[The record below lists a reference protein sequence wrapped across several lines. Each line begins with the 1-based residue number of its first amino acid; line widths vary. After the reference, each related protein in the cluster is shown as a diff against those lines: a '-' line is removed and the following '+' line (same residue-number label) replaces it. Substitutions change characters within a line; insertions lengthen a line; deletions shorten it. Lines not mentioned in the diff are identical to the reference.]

1 MVHLITG
8 SEGQVMRK
16 PVAWH
21 NATPAD
27 WEVARQREA
36 VVRPLA
42 ARPSLTPAI
51 VSETARTL
59 NLRRSLVY
67 QLVARYRKRPQTS
80 TLLLGQSGRP
90 RGSRFLQPE
99 REAVIEDTIQQYYL
113 TRERPR
119 IADLMREIG
128 AVCRQQNLKPP
139 NYRSVKRRL
148 NCLDPSIV
156 MKARVGGK
164 AAASVFRPV
173 GVPTTRS
180 ILPMD
185 LVQIDHTP
193 VDVIVVDERDRLPI
207 GRPWLSLAID
217 VATRTVPGFCVSLEP
232 PSTISVAL
240 VLTHAVLPKDGW
252 LADRD
257 LRIPWPVAGLPEALH
272 LDNAPEFHAESLTRA
287 AQEYG
292 IRLEYRPLGRP
303 HFGGH
308 IERLIGTTMGAVHL
322 LPGTTFSNVAD
333 KGDYPSEKSAVL
345 TLAELEVFIALQIA
359 GVYHQSVHSSLQR
372 SPMQAW
378 NETLTKR
385 SRPVRQPINP
395 MEFFF
400 DFLPDERRLVR
411 RDGIRL
417 FNIHYWDNYLSPLA
431 GRSEEPL
438 VVKYDPRNLSRIY
451 LRDDAGH
458 YWPIPYRDLA
468 LPPISLWE
476 HREAMKRLRQDGR
489 RAVDERLIFSTIL
502 EQRKLVDAARRTARQ
517 RRAVE
522 RIRPLVSST
531 TNPASVTSQVEQAS
545 EITPFPV
552 EEWS

>member
-1 MVHLITG
+1 
-8 SEGQVMRK
+8 MRK
-16 PVAWH
+16 PPAWH
-21 NATPAD
+21 NALPAD
-27 WEVARQREA
+27 WELARQREA
-36 VVRPLA
+36 VIRPLA
-42 ARPSLTPAI
+42 AQPSLTPVI

-67 QLVARYRKRPQTS
+67 QLVAHYRKRPQTS

-90 RGSRFLQPE
+90 RGSRFLEPE
-99 REAVIEDTIQQYYL
+99 REAIIQGAIQHYYL

-128 AVCRQQNLKPP
+128 AVCQQRGLQPP
-139 NYRSVKRRL
+139 NFRSVKRRL
-148 NCLDPSIV
+148 NNLDPSLV
-156 MKARVGGK
+156 MKERMGGK
-164 AAASVFRPV
+164 AAASVFSPV
-173 GVPTTRS
+173 GVPSTR
-180 ILPMD
+180 
-185 LVQIDHTP
+185 
-193 VDVIVVDERDRLPI
+193 
-207 GRPWLSLAID
+207 
-217 VATRTVPGFCVSLEP
+217 EP

-240 VLTHAVLPKDGW
+240 VLTHAVLPKDDW
-252 LADRD
+252 LADRQ
-257 LRIPWPVAGLPEALH
+257 LRVPWPVAGLPEALH

-333 KGDYPSEKSAVL
+333 KGDYPSEKTAVL
-345 TLAELEVFIALQIA
+345 TLAELENFIALQIA
-359 GVYHQSVHSSLQR
+359 GVYHQSVHSALHR
-372 SPMQAW
+372 SPIQAW
-378 NETLTKR
+378 NEKITER
-385 SRPVRQPINP
+385 SRPLRQPINP
-395 MEFFF
+395 LEFFY
-400 DFLPDERRLVR
+400 DFLPDERRLIR

-431 GRSEEPL
+431 GRSQQPQ

-476 HREAMKRLRQDGR
+476 HREAMKRLMQAGR

-502 EQRKLVDAARRTARQ
+502 EQRKLVASARRTARQ

-531 TNPASVTSQVEQAS
+531 VNTATEATQAEVT
-545 EITPFPV
+545 EITPFHV

>member
-1 MVHLITG
+1 
-8 SEGQVMRK
+8 MRK
-16 PVAWH
+16 PPAWH
-21 NATPAD
+21 NALPAD
-27 WEVARQREA
+27 WELARQREA
-36 VVRPLA
+36 VIRPLA
-42 ARPSLTPAI
+42 AQPSLTPVI

-67 QLVARYRKRPQTS
+67 QLVAHYRKRPQTS

-90 RGSRFLQPE
+90 RGSRFLEPE
-99 REAVIEDTIQQYYL
+99 REAIIQGAIQHYYL

-128 AVCRQQNLKPP
+128 AVCQQRGLQSP
-139 NYRSVKRRL
+139 NFRSVKRRL
-148 NCLDPSIV
+148 NNLDPSLV
-156 MKARVGGK
+156 MKERMGGK
-164 AAASVFRPV
+164 AAASVFSPV
-173 GVPTTRS
+173 GVPSTRAPL
-180 ILPMD
+180 LPMD

-193 VDVIVVDERDRLPI
+193 MDVIVVDERDRLTI

-232 PSTISVAL
+232 PSTITVAL
-240 VLTHAVLPKDGW
+240 VLTHAVLPKDDW
-252 LADRD
+252 LADRQ
-257 LRIPWPVAGLPEALH
+257 LRVPWPVAGLPEALH

-333 KGDYPSEKSAVL
+333 KGDYPSEKTAVL
-345 TLAELEVFIALQIA
+345 TLAELENFIALQIA
-359 GVYHQSVHSSLQR
+359 GVYHQSVHSALHR
-372 SPMQAW
+372 SPIQAW
-378 NETLTKR
+378 NEKITER
-385 SRPVRQPINP
+385 SRPLRQPINP
-395 MEFFF
+395 LEFFY
-400 DFLPDERRLVR
+400 DFLPDERRLIR

-431 GRSEEPL
+431 GRSLQPQ

-451 LRDDAGH
+451 LRDEAGH

-476 HREAMKRLRQDGR
+476 HREAMKRLMQAGR

-502 EQRKLVDAARRTARQ
+502 EQRKLVASARRTARQ

-531 TNPASVTSQVEQAS
+531 VNTATEATQAEVT
-545 EITPFPV
+545 EITPFHV